1 MPDESKIFDKIETDK
16 ENFIEKDF
24 FPLVGPKGEGIERNL
39 KSFQKN
45 LVDKG
50 KINDVLWLKSKY
62 LGLYL
67 FKIIK
72 DKEPI
77 VTQSLITYASSA
89 SELSSV
95 HLKLM

>member
-1 MPDESKIFDKIETDK
+1 MPDESTLMTRIENERQD
-16 ENFIEKDF
+16 FIEKDF
-24 FPLVGPKGEGIERNL
+24 FPLVKAEGVERSL
-39 KSFQKN
+39 KSFQTN
-45 LVDKG
+45 LKTNK
-50 KINDVLWLKSKY
+50 KINDILWMKSKY

-72 DKEPI
+72 GKEAI

>member
-1 MPDESKIFDKIETDK
+1 MTRV
-16 ENFIEKDF
+16 ENERQDFIEKDF
-24 FPLVGPKGEGIERNL
+24 FPLVKTEGVERSL
-39 KSFQKN
+39 KSFQTNLKKN
-45 LVDKG
+45 K
-50 KINDVLWLKSKY
+50 KINDVLWMKSKY

-67 FKIIK
+67 FNIIK
-72 DKEPI
+72 GKESI